1 MAKLK
6 RRKCRI
12 KLNDILNERLDSLE
26 DNSSLEVFEPK
37 NSAQMEFLKLV
48 DEALEEEDNLKYTE
62 KTGQKKKKRRS
73 RNKGN
78 VRISQVTTEDI
89 QRVPLSVVLILSSLF
104 LLFVYIV
111 WNIIF

>member
-1 MAKLK
+1 MAGLR

-37 NSAQMEFLKLV
+37 NSAQMEFMELV
-48 DEALEEEDNLKYTE
+48 NEALKEEDNLKYE
-62 KTGQKKKKRRS
+62 KGIDQKKKKRQS
-73 RNKGN
+73 RDKGN